1 MVPPASDPPP
11 ARRERNAVETRRRL
25 LDAAEAE
32 FAAKG
37 YAGARLRDV
46 AAVAGVQQ
54 ALIHHYFHDKD
65 GLYRAV
71 LDRAIE
77 QSTADSWAILGQVSD
92 IERLVEAF
100 VDVLVRF
107 YTSHANL
114 LAMLRMEAASGSSVI
129 IELLQQRTRPVFE
142 AAEAVLRRYQVD
154 GVLRADLAP
163 EDIIVSILSM
173 TLFPFQEAPLLDALW
188 PHPSQGEDPIERRKK
203 AIVAI
208 ALGGILPRSP
218 R

>member
-71 LDRAIE
+71 LDRALE

-114 LAMLRMEAASGSSVI
+114 LAMLKMEAASGSSVI
-129 IELLQQRTRPVFE
+129 IDLLQQRTRPVFE
-142 AAEAVLRRYQVD
+142 AAEAVLRRYQSD

-188 PHPSQGEDPIERRKK
+188 PLHSQGKESIERRKK

-208 ALGGILPRSP
+208 ALGGILPRS